1 MKAGYLIVRR
11 PIDSLLPTP
20 QAYFLNFLLN
30 SAALLLIQNP
40 TVMQVLEQYTTLASN
55 QALQLS
61 DFDHIEF
68 YVGNAKQAA
77 HYYRTLFGF
86 RITAY
91 AGPETGEREKASY
104 LLEQGKIR
112 FVLTSPLSPDSEIAE
127 HIKQHGDGVRD
138 IAFEVGDA
146 TRVYEQVV
154 ARGAESVLPP
164 TTYSDEHGTLIRATV
179 RTFGD
184 TVHSFIE
191 RKNYRAFL
199 PRFVARQP
207 EATSP
212 VGLRAIDHI
221 VGNVDWNQMETWVK
235 FYERVFDF
243 HQFQSFDDKDIS
255 TEFSALRSK
264 VMTNATERIK
274 IPINEPAEG
283 KKRSQIE
290 EYIQFYRGAGVQHI
304 AMLTDDILHTVKEMR
319 ARGVEFISVPDAYYD
334 TLLERV
340 PEVREPLSELKAQ
353 HILVDK
359 DEYGYMLQI
368 FTKPV
373 QDRPTLFY
381 EIIQRRGSKSFGKG
395 NFKALFEAIERD
407 QAARGNL

>member
-1 MKAGYLIVRR
+1 
-11 PIDSLLPTP
+11 
-20 QAYFLNFLLN
+20 
-30 SAALLLIQNP
+30 
-40 TVMQVLEQYTTLASN
+40 MQVLAQDSALASRATV
-55 QALQLS
+55 ALN

-91 AGPETGEREKASY
+91 SGPETGEREKASY

-112 FVLTSPLSPDSEIAE
+112 FVLTSPLSPDSDIAE

-138 IAFEVGDA
+138 IAFEVSDA
-146 TRVYEQVV
+146 VQVYEQVI
-154 ARGAESVLPP
+154 ARGAESVQPP

-191 RKNYRAFL
+191 RKNYQAFL
-199 PRFVARQP
+199 PRFVPRVSEP
-207 EATSP
+207 TTP
-212 VGLRAIDHI
+212 VGLKAIDHI
-221 VGNVDWNQMETWVK
+221 VGNVDWHQMETWVK
-235 FYERVFDF
+235 FYETVFDF
-243 HQFQSFDDKDIS
+243 RQFQSFDDKDIS
-255 TEFSALRSK
+255 TEYSALRSK

-274 IPINEPAEG
+274 MPINEPAEG
-283 KKRSQIE
+283 KKKSQIE

-334 TLLERV
+334 TLLSRV
-340 PEVREPLSELKAQ
+340 PEVREPIAELKAQ

-359 DEYGYMLQI
+359 DEHGYMLQI